1 MPWQYD
7 LPIFNQTRGF
17 KPLNSVEVS
26 WSNLFA
32 LVSHDYS
39 KYHQLWSIPTSSWHS
54 LPIGDTFYQKMNYL
68 FSKVGRIH
76 VHDGWNSPT
85 QGSLCTICF
94 YYLILKFQLEL
105 KNLVVP
111 TVFCFEIDQIIWR
124 NFASYKI
131 NATLQFDKWIFCNT
145 LIIIGAE
152 LAGAAGARASP
163 LFTPHPKIY
172 SIKCAYLSF
181 WGENSQKFP
190 VVHLHYLEHLG
201 ASAHSN
207 RTLKNEKKIKWGL

>member
-1 MPWQYD
+1 MY
-7 LPIFNQTRGF
+7 
-17 KPLNSVEVS
+17 
-26 WSNLFA
+26 NLF
-32 LVSHDYS
+32 L
-39 KYHQLWSIPTSSWHS
+39 
-54 LPIGDTFYQKMNYL
+54 
-68 FSKVGRIH
+68 
-76 VHDGWNSPT
+76 
-85 QGSLCTICF
+85 
-94 YYLILKFQLEL
+94 LILKFQLEL

-145 LIIIGAE
+145 LIIVGAE
-152 LAGAAGARASP
+152 LAGAAGAHASP
-163 LFTPHPKIY
+163 LFTPQPKIY

-190 VVHLHYLEHLG
+190 VVHLHYLEHFG

-207 RTLKNEKKIKWGL
+207 RTLKNEKNKWGL

>member
-1 MPWQYD
+1 MKLDHTMSIFQNLPWQYD
-7 LPIFNQTRGF
+7 LPMFTWTRGF

-105 KNLVVP
+105 KNLVVQL
-111 TVFCFEIDQIIWR
+111 FLFWNRSQMFRW
-124 NFASYKI
+124 NFAFYKI
-131 NATLQFDKWIFCNT
+131 NPTLQFDEWILWRIAF
-145 LIIIGAE
+145 IITTI
-152 LAGAAGARASP
+152 
-163 LFTPHPKIY
+163 
-172 SIKCAYLSF
+172 
-181 WGENSQKFP
+181 SQ
-190 VVHLHYLEHLG
+190 
-201 ASAHSN
+201 
-207 RTLKNEKKIKWGL
+207 